1 MTDYFDTLDIHPS
14 IADESLAYINKLL
27 GDDGIAQ
34 IKYNPH
40 DFGEYLTIEVSR
52 YDFEP
57 DEPDEDDA
65 TLNILL
71 EKWQNY
77 DTITDKLNNAC
88 EQWRNK
94 YADKVEKLYNN

>member
-40 DFGEYLTIEVSR
+40 DFGEYQTIEVYR
-52 YDFEP
+52 YDTKPLEY
-57 DEPDEDDA
+57 DD
-65 TLNILL
+65 LDLDDPLVI
-71 EKWQNY
+71 EY
-77 DTITDKLNNAC
+77 DRITDKLNNAC

-94 YADKVEKLYNN
+94 YADKVEELYNN